1 MDAQELMT
9 ILESLTPGGSE
20 FHNSPKNCAEW
31 VRDRLATSGKIA
43 AERNDLRR
51 QLEIERQLVDEFATK
66 AAVLDHQLAT
76 ISKAMRGMVGAP
88 PAIVHQLQ
96 DVIDQVIAEYDA
108 GLILSVTEL
117 AAELEGAHGVDRA
130 GVGS

>member
-1 MDAQELMT
+1 MNEQRIAELEKQ
-9 ILESLTPGGSE
+9 LQ
-20 FHNSPKNCAEW
+20 
-31 VRDRLATSGKIA
+31 D
-43 AERNDLRR
+43 ERNEHDRREYQVNSLHVDNVELRR
-51 QLEIERQLVDEFATK
+51 QLEIERQLTHEAHVK

-76 ISKAMRGMVGAP
+76 ISKAVRGMVGAP

-108 GLILSVTEL
+108 GLILAVPEL
-117 AAELEGAHGVDRA
+117 AAELDAHGVDRA